1 MKQLFTR
8 LFSVPDGPRS
18 SGRVISWWEL
28 RRVPYNI
35 IVGAVGIINL
45 LVFALIND
53 ILLKPYVS
61 FDDRDWEPLS
71 ALVFVLLVNVLFTGG
86 WICELLI
93 RVTIGREVRKF
104 GPAAYGFVLIFTL
117 ILTFL
122 PPLLDGIQIGRAH
135 V

>member
-1 MKQLFTR
+1 MLF
-8 LFSVPDGPRS
+8 RS
-18 SGRVISWWEL
+18 
-28 RRVPYNI
+28 
-35 IVGAVGIINL
+35 GIINL

-122 PPLLDGIQIGRAH
+122 PPLLDGIRWLRFVVNSHHAN
-135 V
+135 